1 MTRETLRCDVRPV
14 NGSAAISY
22 ICNISLDFQNKAC
35 CQTVHIL
42 WHIMTPFL
50 DCYYC
55 CQVVMAWLGLGTKNI
70 WLCLG
75 KDQDVNLRKILT
87 LLQNKMLIGQVIII
101 IHLSV
106 LLQDYS
112 TTNGSSIK
120 AHLILMAW

>member
-1 MTRETLRCDVRPV
+1 
-14 NGSAAISY
+14 
-22 ICNISLDFQNKAC
+22 
-35 CQTVHIL
+35 
-42 WHIMTPFL
+42 
-50 DCYYC
+50 
-55 CQVVMAWLGLGTKNI
+55 MAWSGLGTKNT

-87 LLQNKMLIGQVIII
+87 LLQNKMLIGQVTGL